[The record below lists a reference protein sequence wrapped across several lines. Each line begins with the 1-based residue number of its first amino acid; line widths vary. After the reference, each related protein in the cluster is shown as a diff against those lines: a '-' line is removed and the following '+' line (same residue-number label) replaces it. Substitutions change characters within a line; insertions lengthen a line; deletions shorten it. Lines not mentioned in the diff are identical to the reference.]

1 MKRHQSLHPLSEH
14 HHHALVQA
22 LGIRRAAEAPEEER
36 SAALERAGH
45 TLLQHW
51 KMSGR
56 KHFREEEEILL
67 PAYSWHTK
75 LNEDSLVMQMLAQH
89 ALIRARMDQLETLL
103 SSKQPVGAEVI
114 ALGALL
120 QEHVRLEEDQLF
132 PRMEAALSEEELLA
146 LGQRFT
152 RLHKEQEER

>member
-1 MKRHQSLHPLSEH
+1 M
-14 HHHALVQA
+14 
-22 LGIRRAAEAPEEER
+22 
-36 SAALERAGH
+36 
-45 TLLQHW
+45 
-51 KMSGR
+51 
-56 KHFREEEEILL
+56 L

-89 ALIRARMDQLETLL
+89 ALIRARMDQMETLL

-146 LGQRFT
+146 LSQRFT
-152 RLHKEQEER
+152 RLHEEQEQP